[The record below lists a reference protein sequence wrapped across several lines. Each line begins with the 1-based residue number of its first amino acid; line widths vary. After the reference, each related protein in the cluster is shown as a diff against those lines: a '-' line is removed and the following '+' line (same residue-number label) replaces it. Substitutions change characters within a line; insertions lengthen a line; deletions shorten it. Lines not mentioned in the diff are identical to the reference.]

1 MKLYGF
7 LLSPYT
13 QRVLVAARIKGHEI
27 PVEHPLGGTIASD
40 AFAAIS
46 PMRRIPV
53 LEEADGWRISESA
66 AIVAYLDEV
75 LPGPA
80 LLPAEPR
87 DRALA
92 RQLAGLG
99 DTEIGAGLRHLMVQN
114 VFCSASN
121 KGQLDYGR
129 EQLAQGLAALQRIGV
144 GRWTWAAGQ
153 APGIADAVL
162 IPLLALAELIET
174 HFDGGKLLDPYPA
187 VRDYWRRAQVSAIG
201 ARTVGEMGALVPV
214 VMGRRETPRA

>member
-7 LLSPYT
+7 TLSPYT
-13 QRVLVAARIKGHEI
+13 QRVLIAARIKGHEL
-27 PVEHPLGGTIASD
+27 PVEGPPGGNLAAA

-66 AIVAYLDEV
+66 AIVAYLDET
-75 LPGPA
+75 LPGPP

-92 RQLAGLG
+92 RQVAGLG
-99 DTEIGAGLRHLMVQN
+99 DTEIGAGIRHLMIQN
-114 VFCSASN
+114 VFRSASD

-144 GRWTWAAGQ
+144 GRRAWAAGGD
-153 APGIADAVL
+153 PGIADAVL
-162 IPLLALAELIET
+162 IPQLALAEMIET
-174 HFDGGKLLDPYPA
+174 HFDGGALLKPFPA
-187 VRDYWRRAQVSAIG
+187 ILDYWSRARVSPLG
-201 ARTVGEMGALVPV
+201 ARTVAEMGALVPM
-214 VMGRRETPRA
+214 VMARRAAKA